1 MYTFRKFCGE
11 HRGWTDEANNA
22 EIEEFSHNQ
31 VEEEGDIPCRD
42 AVTNQDRMPGDS
54 WLSEDSCNIC
64 TCTGIN
70 THIHIHFLNTRMTF
84 KMIYQEKISMSS
96 RGIVNMSSGNR
107 LIGVSE
113 EVFARCRI
121 MLSCLW
127 RQNVNTLSVIR
138 WDSR

>member
-1 MYTFRKFCGE
+1 MQLIVYTFRKFCGE

-64 TCTGIN
+64 TCTG
-70 THIHIHFLNTRMTF
+70 THVDRYPYPLSKHKDDFQIDLSREN
-84 KMIYQEKISMSS
+84 IYVEPPYCQHVE
-96 RGIVNMSSGNR
+96 
-107 LIGVSE
+107 
-113 EVFARCRI
+113 
-121 MLSCLW
+121 W
-127 RQNVNTLSVIR
+127 
-138 WDSR
+138 